1 METKRKWKWKQ
12 ASQVSGQ
19 NASNAMAIKFKRVKK
34 FENWHT
40 ELTWRSQMFIM
51 LCFPIYVVVE

>member
-12 ASQVSGQ
+12 ASQGSGQ

-40 ELTWRSQMFIM
+40 ELT
-51 LCFPIYVVVE
+51 